1 MVSRVPGSSGQ
12 SSRFPPLLQKLT
24 VQVYNPIICPASSST
39 PVKRGSDCSTWYPH
53 QHANGGSSMVL
64 SCGTAHWSSSFRL
77 QHAFIDHMGKCEL
90 TSVYP
95 STKVALAGGIFQ
107 VLPLNTCRVLQSTVW
122 LFFFFFLIES
132 AHLAYTRHVSVSPW
146 HCHVLQY
153 DQRCTLR
160 SANFVQST
168 AKCAKYGKVR
178 NFERHLTQSV
188 ENALNDLKFWQGL
201 EKFIRNLNM

>member
-1 MVSRVPGSSGQ
+1 MTYLDSAPTCCTREHLFFNRHSFQIPPIIPHFICAPALIPSQVMVSRVPGSSGQ

-132 AHLAYTRHVSVSPW
+132 AHLAYTRHVSVSP
-146 HCHVLQY
+146 
-153 DQRCTLR
+153 
-160 SANFVQST
+160 
-168 AKCAKYGKVR
+168 
-178 NFERHLTQSV
+178 
-188 ENALNDLKFWQGL
+188 
-201 EKFIRNLNM
+201 